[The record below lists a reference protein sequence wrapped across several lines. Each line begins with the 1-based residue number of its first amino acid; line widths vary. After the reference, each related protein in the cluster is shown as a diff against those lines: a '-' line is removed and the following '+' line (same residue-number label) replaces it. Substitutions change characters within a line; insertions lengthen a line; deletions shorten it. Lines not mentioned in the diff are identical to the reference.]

1 MALGDDPADRPARY
15 PTVGWAGPTTDRV
28 AATAM
33 QAAATA
39 GQLGPT
45 GCARPDA
52 VVGGPIDFVV
62 PTDSRR
68 QAYLAFPAHRAESSQ
83 QDRGRSAILLT
94 WKRPQRR
101 LSEPKEV
108 WWAMQSTGAREANLR
123 PGVARRGRMLAAIVA
138 LLTMTLGVLA
148 PRPALAETSADSYE
162 VAGQVAQDG
171 TLSITEKITFSGTAP
186 TFSQQL
192 EKSMRG
198 MDYSV
203 YDFEISDI
211 KVTAGGTDLEP
222 QISDEANYRVITV
235 DGAKAGNRPIE
246 ISYQVKGAAFA
257 GAPMRQGDR
266 LTEVR
271 WRVLQGLSVGVRSV
285 SGVIDV
291 GPAFVR
297 DVDCQS
303 GAPAQLT
310 SCDTVSASTFEARQ
324 PEFGNGA
331 LGAGQVVV
339 MSFKVSEREI
349 APNEMVRELW
359 TLDRAFSA
367 DWPHLLTAL
376 GVALLGSLALWLLH
390 RRRGRD
396 ELAEPSLVARFE
408 PVGDGQTRFILN
420 QDVRPGEIGTI
431 ADERVDPVDVTA
443 TILDLAQRGHL
454 RIVEL
459 DRRSPHA
466 PLDWALERAEH
477 GNDELL
483 EYEKLMLDALVA
495 ADGEP
500 ILVSE
505 IGANVVDK
513 LGPIQDAIYG
523 EAVTRGWFPS
533 NPDQVRRNYA
543 RIGMWT
549 LIAAFIGLGLLVAF
563 TRFGLTGLVL
573 VGLAVGVIFVAQQ
586 MPRRTPA
593 GSSVY
598 HGLQATAIQL
608 QTQPTNQAPQGEEYD
623 ELSRILPYAVVLG
636 AQERWLQAL
645 ADADDDPGVPDPD
658 DLHWYRAP
666 ATWQLSD
673 LPMSLDAFITTIE
686 GKLYSRG

>member
-1 MALGDDPADRPARY
+1 MTNQKTGTRAL
-15 PTVGWAGPTTDRV
+15 
-28 AATAM
+28 
-33 QAAATA
+33 
-39 GQLGPT
+39 
-45 GCARPDA
+45 
-52 VVGGPIDFVV
+52 
-62 PTDSRR
+62 
-68 QAYLAFPAHRAESSQ
+68 LAFV
-83 QDRGRSAILLT
+83 AILT
-94 WKRPQRR
+94 
-101 LSEPKEV
+101 
-108 WWAMQSTGAREANLR
+108 
-123 PGVARRGRMLAAIVA
+123 ML
-138 LLTMTLGVLA
+138 LGVLT
-148 PRPALAETSADSYE
+148 PRQAFAETAADSYE
-162 VAGQVAQDG
+162 VSGQVAQDG
-171 TLSITEKITFSGTAP
+171 TLSITETITFPGTAP
-186 TFSQQL
+186 TFTQRL

-222 QISDEANYRVITV
+222 EITDEGNYRVISV

-257 GAPMRQGDR
+257 GPPMRQGDR

-271 WRVLQGLSVGVRSV
+271 WRMLQGLSVAVRSV
-285 SGVIDV
+285 SGEIEV
-291 GPAFVR
+291 GPAFVL

-310 SCDTVSASTFEARQ
+310 TCDTVSASTFEARQ
-324 PEFGNGA
+324 PQFANGA

-339 MSFKVSEREI
+339 LSFKVAERDI
-349 APNEMVRELW
+349 AANEMVRELW

-367 DWPHLLTAL
+367 DWPQLLTAL
-376 GVALLGSLALWLLH
+376 GAALLGSLLLLALF

-396 ELAEPSLVARFE
+396 EAATPALVARFE
-408 PVGDGQTRFILN
+408 PVGDGQTRFTLSE
-420 QDVRPGEIGTI
+420 DVRPGEIGTI

-454 RIVEL
+454 RIVEQE
-459 DRRSPHA
+459 RRSPHS
-466 PLDWALERAEH
+466 PLDWALERGEH
-477 GNDELL
+477 GKDELL
-483 EYEKLMLDALVA
+483 EYEKLMLDALVT
-495 ADGEP
+495 ADGAP
-500 ILVSE
+500 LLVSQ
-505 IGANVVDK
+505 IGDNVVQQ
-513 LGPIQDAIYG
+513 LAPIQDAIYG
-523 EAVTRGWFPS
+523 EAVTRGWFPA

-543 RIGMWT
+543 RMGIGA
-549 LIAAFIGLGLLVAF
+549 LVVALIGLGLLVAF

-573 VGLAVGVIFVAQQ
+573 VGLAVGLIFVAQQ
-586 MPRRTPA
+586 MPRRSPL

-598 HGLQATAIQL
+598 QGLQATAIHL
-608 QTQPTNQAPQGEEYD
+608 QTQPTTQAPHGEEYD
-623 ELSRILPYAVVLG
+623 EISRILPYAVVLG